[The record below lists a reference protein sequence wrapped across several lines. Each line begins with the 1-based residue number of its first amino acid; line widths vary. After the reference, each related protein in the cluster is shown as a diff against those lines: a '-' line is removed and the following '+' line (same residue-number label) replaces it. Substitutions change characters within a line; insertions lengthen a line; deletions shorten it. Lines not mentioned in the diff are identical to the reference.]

1 MDAHSIDSVCKH
13 VYGRFPDL
21 KGSHPS
27 VQPYAG
33 DKFLLVFTGSAKAA
47 DGRTI
52 RQTVRVVAGSDGKIV
67 KLTTSR

>member
-1 MDAHSIDSVCKH
+1 MDTQLIDLVCKH
-13 VYGRFPDL
+13 VYQRFPDL
-21 KGSHPS
+21 KGSSPS

-33 DKFLLVFTGSAKAA
+33 DKFLLIFAGSAKAA

-52 RQTVRVVAGSDGKIV
+52 RKTVRVVAGPDGKII